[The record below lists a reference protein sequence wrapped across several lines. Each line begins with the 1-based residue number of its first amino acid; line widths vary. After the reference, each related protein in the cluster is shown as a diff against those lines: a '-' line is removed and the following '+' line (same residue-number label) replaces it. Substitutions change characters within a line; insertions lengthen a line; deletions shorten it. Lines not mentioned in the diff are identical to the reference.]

1 MVLNAKRSL
10 LCIYSMSEKSVT
22 SSQEHSSEWAVIMG
36 QLVDKFVGKNMAMT
50 YNFDNLTIDM
60 PKAQG
65 PDGLHLGSVKW
76 TINGKIIIATEAYK
90 KQDVIIGSRKN
101 VKP

>member
-1 MVLNAKRSL
+1 MHIRENFDISNQRPYA
-10 LCIYSMSEKSVT
+10 
-22 SSQEHSSEWAVIMG
+22 EWTEIMG

-60 PKAQG
+60 PRAQG
-65 PDGLHLGSVKW
+65 PDGLHLGSFKW

-90 KQDVIIGSRKN
+90 TQDFVIGSRKS